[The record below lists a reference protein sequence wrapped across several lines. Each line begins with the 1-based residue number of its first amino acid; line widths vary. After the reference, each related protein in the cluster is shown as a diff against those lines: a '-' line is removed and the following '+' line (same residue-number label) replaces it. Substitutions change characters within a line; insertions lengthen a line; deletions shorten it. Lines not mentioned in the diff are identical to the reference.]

1 MKIDELTREAVS
13 ACLSRRIPFV
23 LYALPGDDRLAFYA
37 SPVGETGMSP
47 AFVDDSTDCFF
58 INFFDNDEAYTSG
71 VKFSLDAGTLVRL
84 CKAKDFKQPLAEI
97 RPRVSPTFRASYHE
111 AFSRIIPRLK
121 AEGGKTVLSRHRTIF
136 TKRSPIDMVI
146 DYFGL
151 TDSTFRYL
159 SYTPET
165 GVWFGSTPE
174 LLLESDAESCEV
186 RTMALAGTR
195 PTDDSEPWDEKN
207 LYEQSIVT
215 DFIAETLKKEGLDV
229 AIDDLSERRFLNIKH
244 LCTEI
249 TARGDIDVID
259 LMQELSPTPAVA
271 GYPRDEALEEI
282 SRYETHRRNCYGG
295 YVGVRINGN
304 YHAYV
309 NLRCCFMAPAVFV
322 LDGQISG
329 WLCNLYAG
337 GGIVAD
343 SIEEDEWNETNA
355 KTEVL
360 ATVLSGRD
368 GSSAVEG
375 MMLNSGSIEMLDA
388 PMAF

>member
-1 MKIDELTREAVS
+1 MKIDELTRDAVN
-13 ACLSRRIPFV
+13 ACLNRRIPFV
-23 LYALPGDDRLAFYA
+23 LYALPGSDRLVFYA

-47 AFVDDSTDCFF
+47 AFVDNSTDCFF
-58 INFFDNDEAYTSG
+58 INFFDNDEAYTPG
-71 VKFSLDAGTLVRL
+71 VKFSLDAEGLLQL
-84 CKAKDFKQPLAEI
+84 CKDSSFCQPCAEI
-97 RPRVSPTFRASYHE
+97 RPRISATFRASYHE

-121 AEGGKTVLSRHRTIF
+121 SDGGKTVLSRHRTVF
-136 TKRSPIDMVI
+136 TKRLPVDIVM
-146 DYFGL
+146 DYFSL

-159 SYTPET
+159 CYTPET

-174 LLLESDAESCEV
+174 LLLESDAKSREV

-195 PTDDSEPWDEKN
+195 RSDDDAPWDEKN
-207 LYEQSIVT
+207 LYEQSIVA

-229 AIDDLSERRFLNIKH
+229 SIDDLSERRFLNIKH

-249 TARGDIDVID
+249 SARGDIDVVD

-295 YVGVRINGN
+295 YVGVRIDGN
-304 YHAYV
+304 YYSYV
-309 NLRCCFMAPAVFV
+309 NLRCCFMAPAVF
-322 LDGQISG
+322 GKISG

-337 GGIVAD
+337 GGIVAE

-360 ATVLSGRD
+360 AKVLSGAD

-375 MMLNSGSIEMLDA
+375 AMINSGSIEILDA
-388 PMAF
+388 PMVS